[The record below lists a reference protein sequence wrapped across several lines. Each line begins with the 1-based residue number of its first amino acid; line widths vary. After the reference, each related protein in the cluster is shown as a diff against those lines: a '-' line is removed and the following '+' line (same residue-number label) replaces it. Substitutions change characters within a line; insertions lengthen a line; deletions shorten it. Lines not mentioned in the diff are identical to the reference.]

1 MTENVDFSF
10 ERLNVYQAVRLLIK
24 EVYLAQRQLPKE
36 ETYALGDQIR
46 RAAISISS
54 NIAEGSGRSSW
65 REKIHFIEI
74 SYGSLMELHSQIQLC
89 TDLGYMDLATQTS
102 LREQIINVA
111 KMLSGLKTS
120 FEKHLSPITSHL

>member
-10 ERLNVYQAVRLLIK
+10 ERLNVHQAVRVLIK
-24 EVYLAQRQLPKE
+24 DVYMAQKQLPKE

-46 RAAISISS
+46 RAAISVSS

-89 TDLGYMDLATQTS
+89 ADLGYMDLATQAS

-120 FEKHLSPITSHL
+120 FEKHLSPLTNNQ

>member
-10 ERLNVYQAVRLLIK
+10 ERLNVYQAVRVLIK
-24 EVYLAQRQLPKE
+24 DVYLAQKQLPKE

-89 TDLGYMDLATQTS
+89 ADLGYMDLATQAS

-111 KMLSGLKTS
+111 KMLHKDCL
-120 FEKHLSPITSHL
+120 F

>member
-1 MTENVDFSF
+1 MTEIVDFSF

-89 TDLGYMDLATQTS
+89 ADLGYMDLATQTS

-111 KMLSGLKTS
+111 KMLSGLKAS
-120 FEKHLSPITSHL
+120 FEKHL